1 MCLQL
6 CRAPVAFAV
15 HLTCQMLHGQMLIGQ
30 MLIGQMLH
38 GQMHFTGHASQAMHH
53 HPYYRVLIQLW
64 PGGNQRFTSV
74 GIGEFFEIFDEQPA
88 KMARPLFPFA
98 RIVIA

>member
-30 MLIGQMLH
+30 MLI

-74 GIGEFFEIFDEQPA
+74 GIGEFLEIFDEQPA
-88 KMARPLFPFA
+88 KMARPFFPFVS
-98 RIVIA
+98 IVIA

>member
-30 MLIGQMLH
+30 MLI

-98 RIVIA
+98 SIVIA